1 MLSRPFAAEL
11 TFGNELPLHAACI
24 ENISAEAFGPGR
36 FARAAAR
43 VREMAPHAPD
53 LSFVACLHGQVIGSV
68 RQTPV
73 LIGAMPALMLGPLA
87 VRPAYK
93 GMGVGKAL
101 MRMAADAARDAA
113 EQFIFLVGDRAY
125 YMPLGYVPTVPGSI
139 LMPGPV
145 DPARVL
151 VLPLGSTPAAL
162 PAGVVGARVLAT
174 QA

>member
-24 ENISAEAFGPGR
+24 EDISAEAFGPGR

-43 VREMAPHAPD
+43 VREMASHAPD

-73 LIGAMPALMLGPLA
+73 LIGATPALMLGPLA

-101 MRMAADAARDAA
+101 MRMAADAARDAGEA
-113 EQFIFLVGDRAY
+113 FIFLVGDRGY
-125 YMPLGYVPTVPGSI
+125 YMPLGYEPAVPGSI
-139 LMPGPV
+139 VMPGPV
-145 DPARVL
+145 DPARIL
-151 VLPLGSTPAAL
+151 VLPLDGGSVDTLSGTVTACFK
-162 PAGVVGARVLAT
+162 
-174 QA
+174 

>member
-24 ENISAEAFGPGR
+24 EDIAAEAFGPGR

-43 VREMAPHAPD
+43 VREMASHAPD

-73 LIGAMPALMLGPLA
+73 QVGATPALMLGPLA

-101 MRMAADAARDAA
+101 MRMAAYAARDAGEA
-113 EQFIFLVGDRAY
+113 FIFLVGDRGY
-125 YMPLGYVPTVPGSI
+125 YMPLGYAPAAPGSI
-139 LMPGPV
+139 VMPGPV
-145 DPARVL
+145 DPARIL
-151 VLPLGSTPAAL
+151 VLPLDGGSVDTLSGTVAARL
-162 PAGVVGARVLAT
+162 K
-174 QA
+174 